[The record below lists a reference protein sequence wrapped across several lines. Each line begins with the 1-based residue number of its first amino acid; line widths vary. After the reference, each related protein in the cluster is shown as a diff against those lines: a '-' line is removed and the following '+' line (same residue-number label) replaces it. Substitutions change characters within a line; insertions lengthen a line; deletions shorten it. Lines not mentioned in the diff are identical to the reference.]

1 MEEINGIHYWKY
13 KAQSSF
19 DTGYGDLNKN
29 VLSKYTKE
37 QFDSLSEEG
46 QKDLIDEVF
55 NIVRE
60 RNIFQVFIII
70 QKKILLRKYNIV
82 KKKNYHNLMVKF

>member
-37 QFDSLSEEG
+37 QFDSLNEEG
-46 QKDLIDEVF
+46 QKDLINEVF

-60 RNIFQVFIII
+60 RNIFR
-70 QKKILLRKYNIV
+70 LLLYRKRY
-82 KKKNYHNLMVKF
+82 Y